1 MNNQPVAWKYKVNKN
16 NTKTEGIC
24 TDKHYLEKDGI
35 YDIEPLYTHPAN
47 IIAEIIEKNKPEI
60 EKANA
65 YIKSLEDEIAILR
78 KAQEK

>member
-1 MNNQPVAWKYKVNKN
+1 MDMDTTNEPVAWLLQ
-16 NTKTEGIC
+16 TETAHQFTFKEPTIVPQNVFP
-24 TDKHYLEKDGI
+24 I
-35 YDIEPLYTHPAN
+35 PLYTHPAKT
-47 IIAEIIEKNKPEI
+47 ITEIIEKNKPEI